1 MGFNKKTA
9 PAETDTFTSI
19 QTKALLNELQSVRQ
33 QFHDTIEMQGDYVW
47 DLDEDIADCLTQKIT
62 AAKKMIKSFE
72 KKNKRTQANKKSSY
86 DSSHALADLYEA
98 EGVDPSQSTDN

>member
-1 MGFNKKTA
+1 MGFKQKIA
-9 PAETDTFTSI
+9 PPETDTFTSI

-62 AAKKMIKSFE
+62 TAKKMIKSFE

-86 DSSHALADLYEA
+86 DSSHASADLNQA
-98 EGVDPSQSTDN
+98 EGVEPGQFTDN